1 MECIKDQFQ
10 TICQG
15 QGRAIL
21 NNIWSNHRGFSVKG
35 TIFGSDQLSDM
46 SCKMFK
52 VQLGETNGKNEHN
65 TNTLYDKFSGYSIS
79 LSSTDYCD

>member
-1 MECIKDQFQ
+1 MNLDICRLTPEFQ

-15 QGRAIL
+15 DERAMQ
-21 NNIWSNHRGFSVKG
+21 NNIWRQDRGFSVKG
-35 TIFGSDQLSDM
+35 NIFGSDQLSDM

-65 TNTLYDKFSGYSIS
+65 TNT
-79 LSSTDYCD
+79 